1 MKIMLFDDFIFW
13 FGYLSDVIYY
23 NTECVIFVTVSKV
36 MRRFSPSSGFRIR
49 QSFVLILLVSTLS
62 TLPPTAFYTLF
73 VIIKIN
79 KANIMTNSEELK
91 SAIASAD
98 IYRGVGT
105 TFLHIH
111 NPLDGENGAHNG
123 SVDNSNPTGAVVPS
137 ISLATTFKQSTPG
150 EASAKD
156 NPNSFGLGFEYS
168 RTGMWCARCMCLF

>member
-1 MKIMLFDDFIFW
+1 M
-13 FGYLSDVIYY
+13 S
-23 NTECVIFVTVSKV
+23 
-36 MRRFSPSSGFRIR
+36 
-49 QSFVLILLVSTLS
+49 
-62 TLPPTAFYTLF
+62 
-73 VIIKIN
+73 
-79 KANIMTNSEELK
+79 NSEELK

-156 NPNSFGLGFEYS
+156 DPNSFGLGFEYS
-168 RTGMWCARCMCLF
+168 RTGMWCANVCSDGSFIFDN